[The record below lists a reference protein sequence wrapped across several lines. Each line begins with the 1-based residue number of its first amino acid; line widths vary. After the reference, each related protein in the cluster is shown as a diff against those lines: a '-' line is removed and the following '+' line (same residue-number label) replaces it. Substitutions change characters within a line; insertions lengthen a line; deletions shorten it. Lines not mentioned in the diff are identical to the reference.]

1 MLFSVA
7 NLEHTKMFINTK
19 LWPYVLITV
28 SFFVYLFFFHPQI
41 FRYKIPTTL
50 VHDYLRSQDI
60 EDPKGLIHDRIY
72 LSDSDIYIGSGYLY
86 ATGSDPS
93 SLNLHPP
100 LIKYLF
106 GFSTFLTGNPFLVQ
120 ILFGLGLLML
130 TYFLGTKLF
139 RSPLAALGAV
149 FFMMLDP
156 VFAGMM
162 DWALLDLGQAFF
174 ALGYLVS
181 LFFFPGSWVLS
192 GVALGL
198 FASSKFWTTAVIF
211 TVLVYAYKFIIRK
224 EKPNFRGIGLSFLM
238 GLTVF
243 SLTYIV
249 SFVNAGGM
257 FNILEY
263 QGRVL
268 RFMLTHNSAASIGG
282 PIILFLTG
290 NFIPWW
296 GTGGI
301 LRAPD
306 WSLLWPMGLVSGIIL
321 SVRTKLGDLKA
332 FFYLVPCAYLLLS
345 ITQVPF
351 TRYFIIILPFIY
363 LSFANFLVQW
373 YHSPHVPR
381 KT

>member
-1 MLFSVA
+1 MPAAL
-7 NLEHTKMFINTK
+7 
-19 LWPYVLITV
+19 
-28 SFFVYLFFFHPQI
+28 PQ
-41 FRYKIPTTL
+41 
-50 VHDYLRSQDI
+50 DYLRSQDI
-60 EDPKGLIHDRIY
+60 EDPQGLIHDRIY

-86 ATGSDPS
+86 ATGADPA

-100 LIKYLF
+100 LVKYLF
-106 GFSTFLTGNPFLVQ
+106 GFSTLLTGNPFLVQ
-120 ILFGLGLLML
+120 ILFGLGLLLL

-162 DWALLDLGQAFF
+162 EGALLDLGQAFF
-174 ALGYLVS
+174 ALGYLIS

-211 TVLVYAYKFIIRK
+211 TVLVYGYKLLILK
-224 EKPNFRGIGLSFLM
+224 EKLNYIKIGLSFLTA
-238 GLTVF
+238 LFVF
-243 SLTYIV
+243 CLTYIV
-249 SFVNAGGM
+249 SFVNIGGL

-268 RFMLTHNSAASIGG
+268 KFMLSHNSAVSLGG

-290 NFIPWW
+290 YFVPWW
-296 GTGGI
+296 QSGI
-301 LRAPD
+301 AKAAE
-306 WSLLWPMGLVSGIIL
+306 WSFLWPMGLASGIIL
-321 SVRTKLGDLKA
+321 SVRTKLSDLKA
-332 FFYLVPCAYLLLS
+332 FFYLLPSAYLLLS

-363 LSFANFLVQW
+363 LSFANLLGKW
-373 YHSPHVPR
+373 YHSLHVTG
-381 KT
+381 KN